1 MIMSEKKIV
10 DIKSIFKNKALDN
23 KKITLKAEELM
34 KKNIT
39 AMRYLQ
45 DK

>member
-1 MIMSEKKIV
+1 MSEKKNV
-10 DIKSIFKNKALDN
+10 NIKEIFKNKVVDDKEL
-23 KKITLKAEELM
+23 KIKAEELM

>member
-1 MIMSEKKIV
+1 MSEKKIV
-10 DIKSIFKNKALDN
+10 DIKSIFKNKSLDN
-23 KKITLKAEELM
+23 KKIKFKSEELM
-34 KKNIT
+34 KKNIN

>member
-10 DIKSIFKNKALDN
+10 DIKSIFKNKTLDN
-23 KKITLKAEELM
+23 KKIKLKAEELM

>member
-1 MIMSEKKIV
+1 MNGKKTI
-10 DIKSIFKNKALDN
+10 DIKEILKNKVIDN
-23 KKITLKAEELM
+23 KELKIKAEELM
-34 KKNIT
+34 RKNIT

>member
-1 MIMSEKKIV
+1 MNGKKTI
-10 DIKSIFKNKALDN
+10 DIKEILKNKVIDN
-23 KKITLKAEELM
+23 KELKIKAEELM

>member
-23 KKITLKAEELM
+23 KKIKLKAEELM
-34 KKNIT
+34 KKNRT

>member
-1 MIMSEKKIV
+1 MNGKKSV
-10 DIKSIFKNKALDN
+10 DIKEIFKNKVIDN
-23 KKITLKAEELM
+23 KELKIKAEELM

>member
-1 MIMSEKKIV
+1 MKINV
-10 DIKSIFKNKALDN
+10 EDLFNDEIIDIKEIEILVEN
-23 KKITLKAEELM
+23 IME
-34 KKNIT
+34 KNIT

>member
-1 MIMSEKKIV
+1 MSEKKIV
-10 DIKSIFKNKALDN
+10 YIKSILKNKPLDN
-23 KKITLKAEELM
+23 KKIKLKAEELM